1 MNEKSNDCVGFVK
14 VDAGVLGIRDGVCVK
29 LFSHSCWAAEL
40 PGFMYY
46 DKLMT
51 YTYVNLVR
59 FLPVFIIS
67 NQLG

>member
-14 VDAGVLGIRDGVCVK
+14 VDVGVCVK